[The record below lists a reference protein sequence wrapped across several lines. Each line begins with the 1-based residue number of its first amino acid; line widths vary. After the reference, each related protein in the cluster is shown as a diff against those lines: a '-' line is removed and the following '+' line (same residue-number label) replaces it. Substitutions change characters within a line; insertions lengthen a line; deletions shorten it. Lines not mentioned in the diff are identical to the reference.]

1 MDTGGILDR
10 IKGLEKLVAEL
21 TKKQG
26 GGSTS
31 PLTTK
36 GDLYGFDTAGN
47 RVPIGANKTI
57 LVADSTQALG
67 LKWQSIVDAIYP
79 VGAIYMSVVN
89 TSPAT
94 LFGGTWSAWGSGK
107 VPVGVDTGDTS
118 FDTVE
123 ETGGA
128 KTHTLTSGESGLKDH
143 THNIGIETTGG
154 YVPNGITPNAFLR
167 GSFGNG
173 DTRNGYPTDRPV
185 SAVVGS
191 GMVQGVPG
199 GASNASSAHNN
210 LQPYITCYMWK
221 RTA

>member
-1 MDTGGILDR
+1 MDVGGILQK
-10 IKGLEKLVAEL
+10 ISNLEQQIAEL
-21 TKKQG
+21 SKKQG

-36 GDLYGFDTAGN
+36 GDLFGFDSVGN
-47 RVPIGANKTI
+47 RIPIGANKTI

-107 VPVGVDTGDTS
+107 VPVGVDTGQTE
-118 FDTVE
+118 FNTVE
-123 ETGGA
+123 KTGGA
-128 KTHTLTSGESGLKDH
+128 KTHTLSVTEMPSHSHAIQNGGTDVYGFARMSANATTFLQTNGSGVRVKEDY
-143 THNIGIETTGG
+143 TTFANTGG
-154 YVPNGITPNAFLR
+154 
-167 GSFGNG
+167 
-173 DTRNGYPTDRPV
+173 
-185 SAVVGS
+185 
-191 GMVQGVPG
+191 G
-199 GASNASSAHNN
+199 GAHNN